1 MEVRGMY
8 LENYKFRY
16 KRKFVIPSQNFEEKF
31 DYSSMLYINN
41 FFNENEKNYYHIME
55 LDMNAKLDGKKLG
68 KEAIV
73 FYVFASLI
81 VEITPNEY
89 LAKIYN
95 EKNLLYR
102 LNLIKEIVE
111 NEPKLIEKLGEY
123 EIIIKDRNLLLQYTN
138 SSRYINLLFLSP
150 YKKITKDE
158 YNLKNF
164 FTNIE
169 IPLKINQGTFNEKIE
184 LTGELD
190 LSKINYLTIEKYF
203 KKNYNLEI
211 DNFNFLYKLI
221 IYFKNE
227 KIISMFNEITFETNK
242 IKIKEVSE
250 VVSDFEED

>member
-1 MEVRGMY
+1 M
-8 LENYKFRY
+8 
-16 KRKFVIPSQNFEEKF
+16 
-31 DYSSMLYINN
+31 
-41 FFNENEKNYYHIME
+41 
-55 LDMNAKLDGKKLG
+55 
-68 KEAIV
+68 
-73 FYVFASLI
+73 
-81 VEITPNEY
+81 
-89 LAKIYN
+89 
-95 EKNLLYR
+95 
-102 LNLIKEIVE
+102 
-111 NEPKLIEKLGEY
+111 
-123 EIIIKDRNLLLQYTN
+123 LQYTN

-203 KKNYNLEI
+203 KENYNLEI

-227 KIISMFNEITFETNK
+227 KIISMFNEITFEANK

-250 VVSDFEED
+250 IISDFEED

>member
-1 MEVRGMY
+1 
-8 LENYKFRY
+8 
-16 KRKFVIPSQNFEEKF
+16 
-31 DYSSMLYINN
+31 
-41 FFNENEKNYYHIME
+41 
-55 LDMNAKLDGKKLG
+55 MNTKLNGKELG
-68 KEAIV
+68 KETIV

-81 VEITPNEY
+81 VEIIPNKY

-123 EIIIKDRNLLLQYTN
+123 EIILKDRNLLLQYIN

-150 YKKITKDE
+150 YKKINEDE

-169 IPLKINQGTFNEKIE
+169 IPLKINQGNFNEKIE

>member
-1 MEVRGMY
+1 M
-8 LENYKFRY
+8 
-16 KRKFVIPSQNFEEKF
+16 
-31 DYSSMLYINN
+31 
-41 FFNENEKNYYHIME
+41 
-55 LDMNAKLDGKKLG
+55 
-68 KEAIV
+68 
-73 FYVFASLI
+73 
-81 VEITPNEY
+81 
-89 LAKIYN
+89 
-95 EKNLLYR
+95 
-102 LNLIKEIVE
+102 IKEIVE

-203 KKNYNLEI
+203 KENYNLEI

-227 KIISMFNEITFETNK
+227 KIISMFNEITFEANK

-250 VVSDFEED
+250 IISDFEED

>member
-1 MEVRGMY
+1 M
-8 LENYKFRY
+8 
-16 KRKFVIPSQNFEEKF
+16 
-31 DYSSMLYINN
+31 
-41 FFNENEKNYYHIME
+41 
-55 LDMNAKLDGKKLG
+55 
-68 KEAIV
+68 
-73 FYVFASLI
+73 
-81 VEITPNEY
+81 
-89 LAKIYN
+89 
-95 EKNLLYR
+95 
-102 LNLIKEIVE
+102 
-111 NEPKLIEKLGEY
+111 GEY

-203 KKNYNLEI
+203 KENYNLEI

-227 KIISMFNEITFETNK
+227 KIISMFNEITFEANK

-250 VVSDFEED
+250 IISDFEED